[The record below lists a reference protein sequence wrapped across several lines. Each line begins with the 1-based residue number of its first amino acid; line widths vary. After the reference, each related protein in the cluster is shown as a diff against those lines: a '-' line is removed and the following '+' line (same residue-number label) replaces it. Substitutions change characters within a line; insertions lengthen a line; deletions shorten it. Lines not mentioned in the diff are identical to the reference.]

1 MCLHTHYTHIIDDY
15 SSVLISHAYNVV
27 TLEMTMV
34 FCQKYCDDFVASSD
48 LSSDLEKRYLS
59 CITIKPKN
67 VNII

>member
-1 MCLHTHYTHIIDDY
+1 MIIHQF
-15 SSVLISHAYNVV
+15 SERTNCHAYNVV

-34 FCQKYCDDFVASSD
+34 FGQKYCDDFVASSD
-48 LSSDLEKRYLS
+48 LSSDLEKRYLL